1 MGEIK
6 DGQRHGKG
14 SLTMNSKL
22 GESGEVGQKLSGF
35 NPNFVPIIIGSLLTT
50 TGLVIN
56 LDSFRHLR

>member
-22 GESGEVGQKLSGF
+22 GEVILEVTDANWCNE
-35 NPNFVPIIIGSLLTT
+35 NPVDLC
-50 TGLVIN
+50 
-56 LDSFRHLR
+56 